1 MVIEF
6 KKDLRKKWC
15 MILESSRHSL
25 STLCLYESRALNII
39 IILYIN
45 IVKWQVLRRWRHT
58 LRKSGEE
65 LPFRYQQITKLI
77 EIGLL
82 CQEEDPCK
90 RPFINEIINGMNKL
104 ENMER
109 EISNLSKSTVGQ
121 VISCAPHNFCS
132 RSNTSLYTIVGVFMW
147 ISYFFP
153 SIHTFVCVG

>member
-1 MVIEF
+1 
-6 KKDLRKKWC
+6 L
-15 MILESSRHSL
+15 H
-25 STLCLYESRALNII
+25 
-39 IILYIN
+39 
-45 IVKWQVLRRWRHT
+45 
-58 LRKSGEE
+58 KSGVE

-82 CQEEDPCK
+82 CQEEDPYK

-104 ENMER
+104 ESMER